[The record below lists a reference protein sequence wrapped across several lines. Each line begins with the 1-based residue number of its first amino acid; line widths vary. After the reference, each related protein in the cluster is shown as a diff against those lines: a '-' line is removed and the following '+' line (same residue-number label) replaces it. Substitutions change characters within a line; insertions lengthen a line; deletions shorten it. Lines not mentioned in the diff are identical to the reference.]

1 MGSHGPADRVLGVG
15 MVGCGFMGGVHS
27 LAWRNAGRVFDL
39 ALPAELAVI
48 AARDEQAVRK
58 AAHQWG
64 WGAVETDW
72 RRLVERPDVGLVD
85 ICSPGDTHA
94 EVAVAALAAG
104 KHVLCEKPLA
114 NTVSEAETMVAAAAQ
129 ASADGIRS
137 MVGFNYRRVPALA
150 LAHNLVAQGGLGR
163 IRHVRSV
170 YLQDWLVD
178 PEFPL
183 TWRLQRER
191 AGSGALGDL
200 GAHIVDLAQFL
211 TGQQIR
217 GVAAMS
223 ETFVSER
230 PLPDAGTGSGLS
242 RRGGQGRG
250 RVTVD
255 DATAF
260 LARLSGGAMATFE
273 ASRMAPG
280 RKNAMRIEVN
290 GEEGSLAFDF
300 ESMNELWLSAGDEDT
315 LAPGAFRRILVTE
328 ADHPYL
334 SGWWPPGHGLGYD
347 HTFTNEV
354 RDMLEAVHLGQDP
367 LPSFADGLVVQRV
380 LDAVAAS
387 AQAGSKW
394 IDIPDHRE
402 AP

>member
-1 MGSHGPADRVLGVG
+1 
-15 MVGCGFMGGVHS
+15 
-27 LAWRNAGRVFDL
+27 
-39 ALPAELAVI
+39 
-48 AARDEQAVRK
+48 
-58 AAHQWG
+58 
-64 WGAVETDW
+64 
-72 RRLVERPDVGLVD
+72 
-85 ICSPGDTHA
+85 
-94 EVAVAALAAG
+94 
-104 KHVLCEKPLA
+104 LA
-114 NTVSEAETMVAAAAQ
+114 NTVSEAETMVAAAER
-129 ASADGIRS
+129 ASVDGIRS

-150 LAHNLVAQGGLGR
+150 LAHNLVAEGALGQ
-163 IRHVRSV
+163 IRHVRSA

-200 GAHIVDLAQFL
+200 GAHLIDLAQFL

-217 GVAAMS
+217 GVVAMS

-230 PLPDAGTGSGLS
+230 PLPDSGTGSGLS
-242 RRGGQGRG
+242 RRGGQGTG

-260 LARLSGGAMATFE
+260 LARLSGGGMATFE

-290 GEEGSLAFDF
+290 GERGSLAFDF
-300 ESMNELWLSAGDEDT
+300 ESMNELWLSTEGDDVPG
-315 LAPGAFRRILVTE
+315 PGAFRRILATE

-334 SGWWPPGHGLGYD
+334 YGWWPPGHGLGYD

-354 RDMLEAVHLGQDP
+354 RDLLEAVHMGQDP
-367 LPSFADGLVVQRV
+367 LPSFADGLVVQGV

-394 IDIPDHRE
+394 IDIPDR
-402 AP
+402 